1 MEFSCVACSSPA
13 VVFPDHLSDEAPIK
27 CRRCGIVVFRLGEF
41 RLYAGQSIRAALAT
55 KVGRQARNGEDADW
69 HARVVPMVDH
79 SAVAQ
84 KHPTGA

>member
-41 RLYAGQSIRAALAT
+41 RLYAGQSIRAALAAKEP
-55 KVGRQARNGEDADW
+55 KVGRQARNGEDADSR
-69 HARVVPMVDH
+69 ARVA
-79 SAVAQ
+79 S
-84 KHPTGA
+84 GGS